1 VEFKIAKNGKIEL
14 LYYCAMRIDKN
25 GVYKGQEMHESVVPE
40 RVKARIIDTGYF
52 IGEQYA
58 AAGYRGYYDVDFV
71 AAKNGEMYVTESN
84 ARRTGGT
91 HMYKAAVE
99 LIGRDFMIDSY
110 TLSNNDYMLPNNIK
124 PSFEKVL
131 EILTP
136 VLYDRKA
143 KEGVLLA
150 SSNLLE
156 QSKFAYVVFGRNEK
170 RSLEIENSMEQLLA
184 KLQ

>member
-1 VEFKIAKNGKIEL
+1 
-14 LYYCAMRIDKN
+14 
-25 GVYKGQEMHESVVPE
+25 
-40 RVKARIIDTGYF
+40 
-52 IGEQYA
+52 
-58 AAGYRGYYDVDFV
+58 
-71 AAKNGEMYVTESN
+71 MYVTESN